1 MRFRRQHVS
10 VVLSVSGMLVVSLV
24 LLRPV
29 RLVVHPGRHI
39 VGVSRD
45 ASHVMEWAWS
55 DNQSESRDHRIPCD
69 QRIRTVPSIH
79 PYVRVMPSCTPDG
92 PAPDTCISLPDTTN
106 DVKLCLHNS
115 SYLSR
120 VLKSGTLYEGKFLKS
135 MTSALSCEPGMV
147 LLDVGANLGLY
158 TVWAASMNHDV
169 IAVEMLEENL
179 LLLRH
184 SLAKNNISGLTT
196 LVNNALSN
204 THTII
209 QPVFIKSNV
218 GETMLDNSLLTQK
231 LHKVDSEKDRVQVK
245 SICMDDLIPFV
256 GSRPVFMK
264 MDIEG
269 SEHTALSCAHH
280 LFNTAN
286 ITVVQMEWKQRS
298 QEEITQITNFMA
310 GHGYTPSLRWDAV
323 KEVDINVSTVR
334 PGENV
339 YFVRRLDTLGRSLIP
354 MIYLI
359 TPTYRRP
366 SQKADLTRLVY
377 TFRHVPRLHWIV
389 VEDSD
394 NKTSIV
400 SRLLE
405 TSGLSYTH
413 LNVSSPN
420 NGSRSTWMKGVMQRN
435 AGLAWIRDNTEPDKD
450 AVVYFADDDNTY
462 DLRLFDQMRF
472 TRRVSV
478 WPVGLAGFRLFENI
492 QVENGTVTGFYGVAY
507 KDRKFAIDMA
517 GFSVNTKYIHK
528 YPGANFYYVKVHY
541 QESDFISLLNVT
553 LSDLEPVTQG
563 FNEVLVWHTKSGNQ
577 RHNKNPP
584 GPVLEV

>member
-1 MRFRRQHVS
+1 MSNASLLFLAAFCLLAGAATAATLRGSPDVILAS
-10 VVLSVSGMLVVSLV
+10 MDYVVK
-24 LLRPV
+24 
-29 RLVVHPGRHI
+29 
-39 VGVSRD
+39 D
-45 ASHVMEWAWS
+45 A
-55 DNQSESRDHRIPCD
+55 DNQIAATEKDLE
-69 QRIRTVPSIH
+69 
-79 PYVRVMPSCTPDG
+79 
-92 PAPDTCISLPDTTN
+92 A
-106 DVKLCLHNS
+106 K
-115 SYLSR
+115 
-120 VLKSGTLYEGKFLKS
+120 KSTFKDKVVDEKK
-135 MTSALSCEPGMV
+135 
-147 LLDVGANLGLY
+147 
-158 TVWAASMNHDV
+158 V
-169 IAVEMLEENL
+169 IE
-179 LLLRH
+179 
-184 SLAKNNISGLTT
+184 
-196 LVNNALSN
+196 
-204 THTII
+204 
-209 QPVFIKSNV
+209 
-218 GETMLDNSLLTQK
+218 K

-450 AVVYFADDDNTY
+450 AVVYFADFCIA
-462 DLRLFDQMRF
+462 RLD
-472 TRRVSV
+472 
-478 WPVGLAGFRLFENI
+478 WGA
-492 QVENGTVTGFYGVAY
+492 
-507 KDRKFAIDMA
+507 FALHEPYWA
-517 GFSVNTKYIHK
+517 
-528 YPGANFYYVKVHY
+528 PG
-541 QESDFISLLNVT
+541 E
-553 LSDLEPVTQG
+553 G
-563 FNEVLVWHTKSGNQ
+563 
-577 RHNKNPP
+577 PP
-584 GPVLEV
+584 PPSPSPPPP